1 MPALGKI
8 LIIDDNEDVLFALHL
23 LLEPYA
29 EKVKVMRSPDRIVHF
44 ITDFRP
50 DIVLLDMNFTRDT
63 VSGQEGM
70 DCLQE
75 ILKLDRH
82 AVVVMMT
89 AYADTD
95 KAVQAIK
102 AGATDFVS
110 KPWEND
116 KLLATLHAAMK
127 LRRSQT
133 EVGRLEERVEALSAE
148 RETPQP
154 LLIGESEG
162 MRNIVSTIGRLR
174 ERGEDIQLLADHFL
188 RTYARK
194 YKKDIRQIARDARG
208 KLQRYAWPGNVRE
221 LQHAIERAVVLC
233 NADTLHADDFLL
245 HAPASPVADGGTL
258 NLEALERN
266 AVEKAVRLC
275 EGNMSRAAQMLGIT
289 RYSLYRKLEKLGL

>member
-1 MPALGKI
+1 M
-8 LIIDDNEDVLFALHL
+8 
-23 LLEPYA
+23 
-29 EKVKVMRSPDRIVHF
+29 
-44 ITDFRP
+44 
-50 DIVLLDMNFTRDT
+50 
-63 VSGQEGM
+63 
-70 DCLQE
+70 E
-75 ILKLDRH
+75 IH
-82 AVVVMMT
+82 
-89 AYADTD
+89 
-95 KAVQAIK
+95 I
-102 AGATDFVS
+102 
-110 KPWEND
+110 P
-116 KLLATLHAAMK
+116 
-127 LRRSQT
+127 
-133 EVGRLEERVEALSAE
+133 
-148 RETPQP
+148 P
-154 LLIGESEG
+154 
-162 MRNIVSTIGRLR
+162 LR

-245 HAPASPVADGGTL
+245 HAPSSPVADGETL

>member
-1 MPALGKI
+1 MT
-8 LIIDDNEDVLFALHL
+8 IDVGAVPETLFESELFG
-23 LLEPYA
+23 Y
-29 EKVKVMRSPDRIVHF
+29 EKGAF
-44 ITDFRP
+44 TDARK
-50 DIVLLDMNFTRDT
+50 
-63 VSGQEGM
+63 E
-70 DCLQE
+70 
-75 ILKLDRH
+75 K
-82 AVVVMMT
+82 
-89 AYADTD
+89 
-95 KAVQAIK
+95 K
-102 AGATDFVS
+102 
-110 KPWEND
+110 
-116 KLLATLHAAMK
+116 
-127 LRRSQT
+127 
-133 EVGRLEERVEALSAE
+133 GRLELAHGGTLFLDEVGNLSPAAQSKLLTALEKRRIVRLGGTREIPIDVRLICATNADLHAQVTEGTFRQDLFYRINTVEIHI
-148 RETPQP
+148 PP
-154 LLIGESEG
+154 
-162 MRNIVSTIGRLR
+162 LR

-245 HAPASPVADGGTL
+245 HAPASPVADGETL